1 MACSSTPNRLPEE
14 VIERLRVDF
23 ARAVQIAGIIV
34 TYQVLKNIVEFGS
47 SSYALDDAVEED
59 PLYSQAAFVGSD
71 SDDKIYTDT
80 DLYAIVNMNPRASEL
95 RDLGLAKVTDVA
107 VTIDA
112 YSLESAGIDPD
123 DQLDR
128 ITIDDVEYDIVD
140 LRSDQKVQG
149 TSGALKSLA
158 WAFGLVERPGRI

>member
-1 MACSSTPNRLPEE
+1 MACSSNPNRLSEA

-23 ARAVQIAGIIV
+23 YNVVKIAGIIL
-34 TYQVLKNIVEFGS
+34 TYKVLKNIVEFGS

-71 SDDKIYTDT
+71 DDDKVYTET
-80 DLYAIVNMNPRASEL
+80 DMYAIVNMNPRPAEL

-112 YSLESAGIDPD
+112 FTLDANSIDPD

-128 ITIDDVEYDIVD
+128 MTIDDIEYDIVD
-140 LRSDQKVQG
+140 LRADQVVQG
-149 TSGALKSLA
+149 TSATLKKLC
-158 WAFGLVERPGRI
+158 WIFGLVERPGRI